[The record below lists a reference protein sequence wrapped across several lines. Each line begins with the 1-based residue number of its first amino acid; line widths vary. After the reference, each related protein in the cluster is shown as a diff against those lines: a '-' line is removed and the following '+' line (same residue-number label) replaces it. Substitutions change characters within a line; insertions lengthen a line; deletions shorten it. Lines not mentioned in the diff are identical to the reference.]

1 MDHSVI
7 SILSVL
13 LFYIGLQLPARRE
26 IYKQTEFPHKFVFL
40 YLLLTRKHDNSKG
53 QAMNIHRPL
62 YKTNNRHVEKPPQVA
77 LGKWH
82 ILDMTSRNFI
92 IPVSN
97 NVINLAS
104 QIHRKEHIEIFQT
117 MKLKKKGNIPH
128 RRRPKHR
135 EK

>member
-1 MDHSVI
+1 
-7 SILSVL
+7 
-13 LFYIGLQLPARRE
+13 
-26 IYKQTEFPHKFVFL
+26 
-40 YLLLTRKHDNSKG
+40 
-53 QAMNIHRPL
+53 MNIHRPL

-117 MKLKKKGNIPH
+117 MKLKKRGISLIVEDQNIERNRNQH
-128 RRRPKHR
+128 TKLFHIT
-135 EK
+135 